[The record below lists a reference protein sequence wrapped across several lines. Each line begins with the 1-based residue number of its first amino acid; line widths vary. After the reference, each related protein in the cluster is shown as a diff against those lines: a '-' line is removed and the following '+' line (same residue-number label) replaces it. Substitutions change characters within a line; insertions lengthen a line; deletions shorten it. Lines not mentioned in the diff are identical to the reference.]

1 MALIDW
7 VAWMNLTNREA
18 DIIFAIMRELSG
30 EFSHDEVRTRVGK
43 QLLDLLDA
51 DYFASYVWND
61 AQGKFVSGV
70 QLNMSDSNL
79 AQYDEYYQFHDP
91 ITHKLQRRHKATPVS
106 EIMAHEKLKDT
117 DSPYALITIEI
128 QDNRK
133 DFFIFLSDY
142 SYTSILQNETAED
155 SSPQIA
161 EAEETYSELVILADE
176 ITTVWSMAKSLNYD
190 DLSIYQ
196 VMWSIFENNRDA
208 FIDDNINLIRN
219 DMDILVPELQSIREI
234 DKSYAKFSIR
244 EMIDTNTFET
254 QQMLTLVAP
263 EPEAIIQEEIEVI
276 QEEKIGNFDIQN
288 QERTTLDPQAI
299 IESQTRIIEIER
311 NEETEILNEEINS
324 GVNILQLLIVS
335 LVSLA
340 VGFLIAIFLI
350 RRNLVNAKSESK
362 TDDALSS
369 MPKGLS
375 IKNDPFIQQF
385 DLAITLYEMKDYEK
399 AKTLLDEIIDKA
411 KNQKLIQQAVDL
423 RSKI

>member
-1 MALIDW
+1 MKIKKISFFLFF
-7 VAWMNLTNREA
+7 
-18 DIIFAIMRELSG
+18 IIFSSLLS
-30 EFSHDEVRTRVGK
+30 
-43 QLLDLLDA
+43 
-51 DYFASYVWND
+51 
-61 AQGKFVSGV
+61 
-70 QLNMSDSNL
+70 
-79 AQYDEYYQFHDP
+79 
-91 ITHKLQRRHKATPVS
+91 S
-106 EIMAHEKLKDT
+106 EITYLSSKTFQDENAIQIVISINSTEEIDKSDISIFEYQTSSSIKDSLFNLSLSRENINEYNLSFEKLKDT
-117 DSPYALITIEI
+117 DSPYALFTIEI
-128 QDNRK
+128 KDNRK
-133 DFFIFLSDY
+133 DFFIFLSDD
-142 SYTSILQNETAED
+142 SYTSILQNETAEVL
-155 SSPQIA
+155 SPQII
-161 EAEETYSELVILADE
+161 EEEETYSELVILADE
-176 ITTVWSMAKSLNYD
+176 ITTVWSMAESLNYN

-219 DMDILVPELQSIREI
+219 DIDILVPEFQSIREI

-263 EPEAIIQEEIEVI
+263 EPEAIIEQEIEAI
-276 QEEKIGNFDIQN
+276 QEETIQNFDIQN
-288 QERTTLDPQAI
+288 QEQTTSDPKAI

-311 NEETEILNEEINS
+311 NDEIEISNEEINS
-324 GVNILQLLIVS
+324 GENILQLLIVS
-335 LVSLA
+335 LVSLV

-350 RRNLVNAKSESK
+350 KRNSITAKNESK
-362 TDDALSS
+362 SDDALSS

-399 AKTLLDEIIDKA
+399 AKMLLDEIIDKA

>member
-1 MALIDW
+1 MKIKKISFFLFF
-7 VAWMNLTNREA
+7 
-18 DIIFAIMRELSG
+18 IIFSSLLS
-30 EFSHDEVRTRVGK
+30 
-43 QLLDLLDA
+43 
-51 DYFASYVWND
+51 
-61 AQGKFVSGV
+61 
-70 QLNMSDSNL
+70 
-79 AQYDEYYQFHDP
+79 
-91 ITHKLQRRHKATPVS
+91 S
-106 EIMAHEKLKDT
+106 EITYLSSKTFQDENAIQIVISINSTEEIDKSDISIFEYQTSSSIKDSLFNLNLRRVNISEYNLSFEKLKDT
-117 DSPYALITIEI
+117 DTPYALFTIEI
-128 QDNRK
+128 KDNRK
-133 DFFIFLSDY
+133 DFFIFLSDD
-142 SYTSILQNETAED
+142 SYTSILQNETVEV
-155 SSPQIA
+155 SSPQII
-161 EAEETYSELVILADE
+161 EEEKPSNEIVILADE
-176 ITTVWSMAKSLNYD
+176 ITTVWSMAESLNYD

-196 VMWSIFENNRDA
+196 VMWSIFENNRGA

-219 DMDILVPELQSIREI
+219 DMDILIPELQSIREI

-263 EPEAIIQEEIEVI
+263 EPEAIIEQEIEVT
-276 QEEKIGNFDIQN
+276 QEEKTQNFDIQN
-288 QERTTLDPQAI
+288 QEQTALDPQAI

-311 NEETEILNEEINS
+311 NEEIEISNGEINS

-350 RRNLVNAKSESK
+350 KRNLVTAKNESK
-362 TDDALSS
+362 PDDALSS

-399 AKTLLDEIIDKA
+399 AKILLDEIIDKA

>member
-1 MALIDW
+1 MKIKKISFFLFF
-7 VAWMNLTNREA
+7 
-18 DIIFAIMRELSG
+18 IIFSSLLS
-30 EFSHDEVRTRVGK
+30 
-43 QLLDLLDA
+43 
-51 DYFASYVWND
+51 
-61 AQGKFVSGV
+61 
-70 QLNMSDSNL
+70 
-79 AQYDEYYQFHDP
+79 
-91 ITHKLQRRHKATPVS
+91 S
-106 EIMAHEKLKDT
+106 EITYLSSKTFQDENAIQIIISINSTEEIDKSDISIFEYQTSSSIKDSLFNLNLSRVNISEYNLSFEKLKDSDT
-117 DSPYALITIEI
+117 PYALFTIEI
-128 QDNRK
+128 KDNRK
-133 DFFIFLSDY
+133 DFFIFLSDD
-142 SYTSILQNETAED
+142 SYTSILQNETVEV
-155 SSPQIA
+155 SSPQII
-161 EAEETYSELVILADE
+161 EEEKPSNEIVILADE
-176 ITTVWSMAKSLNYD
+176 ITTVWSMAESLNYD

-196 VMWSIFENNRDA
+196 VMWSIFENNRGA

-219 DMDILVPELQSIREI
+219 DMDILIPELQSIREI

-263 EPEAIIQEEIEVI
+263 EPEAIIEQEIEVT
-276 QEEKIGNFDIQN
+276 QEEKTQNFDIQN
-288 QERTTLDPQAI
+288 QEQTTLDPQAI

-311 NEETEILNEEINS
+311 NEEIEISNGEINS

-350 RRNLVNAKSESK
+350 KRNLVTAKNESK
-362 TDDALSS
+362 PDDALSS

-399 AKTLLDEIIDKA
+399 AKILLDEIIDKA

>member
-1 MALIDW
+1 MKIKKISFFLFF
-7 VAWMNLTNREA
+7 
-18 DIIFAIMRELSG
+18 IIFSSLLS
-30 EFSHDEVRTRVGK
+30 
-43 QLLDLLDA
+43 
-51 DYFASYVWND
+51 
-61 AQGKFVSGV
+61 
-70 QLNMSDSNL
+70 
-79 AQYDEYYQFHDP
+79 
-91 ITHKLQRRHKATPVS
+91 S
-106 EIMAHEKLKDT
+106 EITYLSSKTFQDENAIQIIISINSTEEIDKSDISIFEYQTSSSIKDSLFNLSLSRVNISEYNLSFEKLKDT
-117 DSPYALITIEI
+117 DTPYALFTIEI
-128 QDNRK
+128 KDNRK
-133 DFFIFLSDY
+133 DFFIFLSDD
-142 SYTSILQNETAED
+142 SYTSILQNETVEV
-155 SSPQIA
+155 SSPQII
-161 EAEETYSELVILADE
+161 EEEKPSNEIVILADE
-176 ITTVWSMAKSLNYD
+176 ISTVWSMAESLNYD

-196 VMWSIFENNRDA
+196 VMWSIFENNRGA

-219 DMDILVPELQSIREI
+219 DMDILIPELQSIREI

-263 EPEAIIQEEIEVI
+263 EPEAIIEQEIEVT
-276 QEEKIGNFDIQN
+276 QEEKTQNFDIQN
-288 QERTTLDPQAI
+288 QEQTTLDPQAI

-311 NEETEILNEEINS
+311 NEEIEISNGEINS

-350 RRNLVNAKSESK
+350 KRNLVTAKNESK
-362 TDDALSS
+362 PDDALSS

-399 AKTLLDEIIDKA
+399 AKILLDEIIDKA
-411 KNQKLIQQAVDL
+411 KNQKLIQQAVNL

>member
-1 MALIDW
+1 MKIKKISFFLFF
-7 VAWMNLTNREA
+7 
-18 DIIFAIMRELSG
+18 IIFSSLLS
-30 EFSHDEVRTRVGK
+30 
-43 QLLDLLDA
+43 
-51 DYFASYVWND
+51 
-61 AQGKFVSGV
+61 
-70 QLNMSDSNL
+70 
-79 AQYDEYYQFHDP
+79 
-91 ITHKLQRRHKATPVS
+91 S
-106 EIMAHEKLKDT
+106 EITYLSSKTFQDENAIQIIISINSTEEIDKSDISIFEYQTSSSIKGSLFNLSLSRVNISEYNLSFEKLKDT
-117 DSPYALITIEI
+117 DSPYALFTIEI
-128 QDNRK
+128 KDDRK
-133 DFFIFLSDY
+133 DFFIFLSDD
-142 SYTSILQNETAED
+142 SYTSILQNETVEV
-155 SSPQIA
+155 SSPQII
-161 EAEETYSELVILADE
+161 EEEKPSNEIVILADE
-176 ITTVWSMAKSLNYD
+176 ITTVWSMAESLNYD

-196 VMWSIFENNRDA
+196 VMWSIFENNRGA

-219 DMDILVPELQSIREI
+219 DMDILIPELQSIREI

-263 EPEAIIQEEIEVI
+263 EPEAIIEQEIEVT
-276 QEEKIGNFDIQN
+276 QEEKTQNFDIQN
-288 QERTTLDPQAI
+288 QEQTTLDPQAI

-311 NEETEILNEEINS
+311 NEEIEISNGEINS
-324 GVNILQLLIVS
+324 GVNILQLFIVS

-350 RRNLVNAKSESK
+350 KRNLVTAKNESK
-362 TDDALSS
+362 PDDALSS

-399 AKTLLDEIIDKA
+399 AKILLDEIIDKA

>member
-1 MALIDW
+1 MKIKKISFFLFF
-7 VAWMNLTNREA
+7 
-18 DIIFAIMRELSG
+18 IIFSSLLS
-30 EFSHDEVRTRVGK
+30 
-43 QLLDLLDA
+43 
-51 DYFASYVWND
+51 
-61 AQGKFVSGV
+61 
-70 QLNMSDSNL
+70 
-79 AQYDEYYQFHDP
+79 
-91 ITHKLQRRHKATPVS
+91 S
-106 EIMAHEKLKDT
+106 EITYLSSKTFQDENAIQIIISINSTEEIDKSDISIFEYQTSSSIKDSLFNLSLSRVNISEYNLSFEKLKDT
-117 DSPYALITIEI
+117 DSPYALFTIEI
-128 QDNRK
+128 KDNRK
-133 DFFIFLSDY
+133 DFFIFLSDD
-142 SYTSILQNETAED
+142 SYTSILQNEIVEV
-155 SSPQIA
+155 SSPQII
-161 EAEETYSELVILADE
+161 EEEKPSNELVILADE
-176 ITTVWSMAKSLNYD
+176 ITTVWSMAESLNYD

-196 VMWSIFENNRDA
+196 VMWSIFENNRNA
-208 FIDDNINLIRN
+208 FIDDDINLIRN

-234 DKSYAKFSIR
+234 DKSFAKFSIR

-263 EPEAIIQEEIEVI
+263 ESEAIVEEEIEVI
-276 QEEKIGNFDIQN
+276 EEEKIQNFDIQN
-288 QERTTLDPQAI
+288 QEQTTSDPQAI

-324 GVNILQLLIVS
+324 GENILQLLIVS

-340 VGFLIAIFLI
+340 IGFLIAFFLI
-350 RRNLVNAKSESK
+350 RKNSVIAKSEFQ
-362 TDDALSS
+362 TEDALLS

>member
-1 MALIDW
+1 MKIKKISFFLFF
-7 VAWMNLTNREA
+7 
-18 DIIFAIMRELSG
+18 IIFSSLLS
-30 EFSHDEVRTRVGK
+30 
-43 QLLDLLDA
+43 
-51 DYFASYVWND
+51 
-61 AQGKFVSGV
+61 
-70 QLNMSDSNL
+70 
-79 AQYDEYYQFHDP
+79 
-91 ITHKLQRRHKATPVS
+91 S
-106 EIMAHEKLKDT
+106 EITYLSSKTFQDENAIQIIISINSTEEIDKSDISIFEYQTSSSIKDSLFNLSLSRENINEYNLSFEKLKDT
-117 DSPYALITIEI
+117 DSPYALFTIEI
-128 QDNRK
+128 KDNRK
-133 DFFIFLSDY
+133 DFFIFLSDD
-142 SYTSILQNETAED
+142 SYTSILQNETAEVL
-155 SSPQIA
+155 SPQII
-161 EAEETYSELVILADE
+161 EEEETYSELVILADE
-176 ITTVWSMAKSLNYD
+176 ITTVWSMAESLNYN

-219 DMDILVPELQSIREI
+219 DIDILVPEFQSIREI

-263 EPEAIIQEEIEVI
+263 EPEAIIEQEIEAI
-276 QEEKIGNFDIQN
+276 QEETIQNFDIQN
-288 QERTTLDPQAI
+288 QEQTTSDPKAI

-311 NEETEILNEEINS
+311 NDEIEISNEEINS
-324 GVNILQLLIVS
+324 GENILQLLIVS
-335 LVSLA
+335 LVSLV

-350 RRNLVNAKSESK
+350 KRNSITAKNESK
-362 TDDALSS
+362 SDDALSS

-399 AKTLLDEIIDKA
+399 AKILLDEIIDKA

>member
-1 MALIDW
+1 MKIKKISFFLFF
-7 VAWMNLTNREA
+7 
-18 DIIFAIMRELSG
+18 IIFSSLLS
-30 EFSHDEVRTRVGK
+30 
-43 QLLDLLDA
+43 
-51 DYFASYVWND
+51 
-61 AQGKFVSGV
+61 
-70 QLNMSDSNL
+70 
-79 AQYDEYYQFHDP
+79 
-91 ITHKLQRRHKATPVS
+91 S
-106 EIMAHEKLKDT
+106 EITYLSSKTFQDENAIQIIISINSTEEIDKSDISIFEYQTSSSIKDSLFNLSLSRVNISEYNLSFEKLKDT
-117 DSPYALITIEI
+117 DTPYALFTIEI
-128 QDNRK
+128 KDNRK
-133 DFFIFLSDY
+133 DFFIFLSDD
-142 SYTSILQNETAED
+142 SYTSILQNETVEV
-155 SSPQIA
+155 SSPQII
-161 EAEETYSELVILADE
+161 EEEKPSNEIVILADE
-176 ITTVWSMAKSLNYD
+176 ITTVWSMAESLNYD

-196 VMWSIFENNRDA
+196 VMWSIFENNRGA

-219 DMDILVPELQSIREI
+219 DMDILIPELQSIREI

-263 EPEAIIQEEIEVI
+263 EPETIFEQEIEVI
-276 QEEKIGNFDIQN
+276 QEEKIQNFDIQN
-288 QERTTLDPQAI
+288 QEQTALDPQAI

-311 NEETEILNEEINS
+311 NEEIEISNGEINS

-350 RRNLVNAKSESK
+350 KRNLVTAKNESK
-362 TDDALSS
+362 PDDALSS

-399 AKTLLDEIIDKA
+399 AKILLDEIIDKA

>member
-1 MALIDW
+1 MKVKKISFFLFF
-7 VAWMNLTNREA
+7 
-18 DIIFAIMRELSG
+18 IIFSSLLS
-30 EFSHDEVRTRVGK
+30 
-43 QLLDLLDA
+43 
-51 DYFASYVWND
+51 
-61 AQGKFVSGV
+61 
-70 QLNMSDSNL
+70 
-79 AQYDEYYQFHDP
+79 
-91 ITHKLQRRHKATPVS
+91 S
-106 EIMAHEKLKDT
+106 EITYLSSKTFQDENAIQIVISINSTEEIDKSYINIFEYQTSFSIKDSLFNLSLSRENISEYNLSFEKLKDT
-117 DSPYALITIEI
+117 DSPYALFTIDI
-128 QDNRK
+128 KDNRK
-133 DFFIFLSDY
+133 DFFIFLSDD
-142 SYTSILQNETAED
+142 SYTSILQNDTEED
-155 SSPQIA
+155 SSPQII
-161 EAEETYSELVILADE
+161 EEEEPSSELVILANE
-176 ITTVWSMAKSLNYD
+176 ITTVWSMAKSLNYE

-263 EPEAIIQEEIEVI
+263 EPEVIIEDEIELI
-276 QEEKIGNFDIQN
+276 QEEKVQNFDIQN
-288 QERTTLDPQAI
+288 QEQTTSDPQAI

-311 NEETEILNEEINS
+311 NEEIEVSNEEINS
-324 GVNILQLLIVS
+324 RVNILQLLLVS

-350 RRNLVNAKSESK
+350 RRNSVTAKNKSK

-369 MPKGLS
+369 IPKGLS

>member
-1 MALIDW
+1 MKIKKISFFLFF
-7 VAWMNLTNREA
+7 
-18 DIIFAIMRELSG
+18 IIFSSLLS
-30 EFSHDEVRTRVGK
+30 
-43 QLLDLLDA
+43 
-51 DYFASYVWND
+51 
-61 AQGKFVSGV
+61 
-70 QLNMSDSNL
+70 
-79 AQYDEYYQFHDP
+79 
-91 ITHKLQRRHKATPVS
+91 S
-106 EIMAHEKLKDT
+106 EITYLSSKTFQDENAIQIIISINSTEEIDKSDISIFEYQTSSSIKDSLFNLSLSRVNISEYNLSFEKLKDT
-117 DSPYALITIEI
+117 DTPYALFTIEI
-128 QDNRK
+128 KDNRK
-133 DFFIFLSDY
+133 DFFIFLSDD
-142 SYTSILQNETAED
+142 SYTSILQNETVEV
-155 SSPQIA
+155 SSPQII
-161 EAEETYSELVILADE
+161 EEEKPSNEIVILADE
-176 ITTVWSMAKSLNYD
+176 ITTVWSMAESLNYD

-196 VMWSIFENNRDA
+196 VMWSIFENNRGA

-219 DMDILVPELQSIREI
+219 DMDILIPELQSIREI

-263 EPEAIIQEEIEVI
+263 EPEAIIEQEIEVT
-276 QEEKIGNFDIQN
+276 QEEKTQNFDIQN
-288 QERTTLDPQAI
+288 QEQTTLDPQAI

-311 NEETEILNEEINS
+311 NEEIEISNGEINS
-324 GVNILQLLIVS
+324 GVNVLQLLIVS

-350 RRNLVNAKSESK
+350 KRNLVSAKNESK
-362 TDDALSS
+362 PDDALSS

-399 AKTLLDEIIDKA
+399 AKILLDEIIDKA

>member
-1 MALIDW
+1 MKIKKISFFLSF
-7 VAWMNLTNREA
+7 
-18 DIIFAIMRELSG
+18 IIFSSLLS
-30 EFSHDEVRTRVGK
+30 
-43 QLLDLLDA
+43 
-51 DYFASYVWND
+51 
-61 AQGKFVSGV
+61 
-70 QLNMSDSNL
+70 
-79 AQYDEYYQFHDP
+79 
-91 ITHKLQRRHKATPVS
+91 S
-106 EIMAHEKLKDT
+106 EITYLSSKTFQDENAIQVIISINSPEEIDKTDISIFDYQTSSSIKDSLFNLSLSRENISEYNLSFEKIKDT
-117 DSPYALITIEI
+117 DSPYALFTIEI
-128 QDNRK
+128 KDNRK
-133 DFFIFLSDY
+133 DFFIFLSDD
-142 SYTSILQNETAED
+142 SYTSILQNETTEIL
-155 SSPQIA
+155 SPQII
-161 EAEETYSELVILADE
+161 EEEETYSELVILADE
-176 ITTVWSMAKSLNYD
+176 ITTVWSMAESLNYD

-196 VMWSIFENNRDA
+196 VMWSIFENNRNA

-234 DKSYAKFSIR
+234 DKSFAKFSIR

-263 EPEAIIQEEIEVI
+263 EPEIIIEEEVEAV
-276 QEEKIGNFDIQN
+276 QEEKIQNFDIQN
-288 QERTTLDPQAI
+288 QEQTTIDPQAI

-385 DLAITLYEMKDYEK
+385 DLAITLYEMKDYER

-411 KNQKLIQQAVDL
+411 KNQKLIQQAIDL

>member
-1 MALIDW
+1 MKIKKISTFLFF
-7 VAWMNLTNREA
+7 
-18 DIIFAIMRELSG
+18 IIFSSLLS
-30 EFSHDEVRTRVGK
+30 
-43 QLLDLLDA
+43 
-51 DYFASYVWND
+51 
-61 AQGKFVSGV
+61 
-70 QLNMSDSNL
+70 
-79 AQYDEYYQFHDP
+79 
-91 ITHKLQRRHKATPVS
+91 S
-106 EIMAHEKLKDT
+106 EITYLSSKTFQDENEIQIVISINSTEELDKSDISIFEYQTSSSIKDSLFNLSLSRENISEYNLSFEKIKDT
-117 DSPYALITIEI
+117 DSPYALFTIEI
-128 QDNRK
+128 KDNRK
-133 DFFIFLSDY
+133 DFFIFLSDD
-142 SYTSILQNETAED
+142 SYTSILQNETTEVL
-155 SSPQIA
+155 SPKII
-161 EAEETYSELVILADE
+161 EEEETYSELVILADE
-176 ITTVWSMAKSLNYD
+176 ITTVWSMAESLNYD

-276 QEEKIGNFDIQN
+276 QEEKIQNFDIQN
-288 QERTTLDPQAI
+288 QEQTTLDPQAI

-411 KNQKLIQQAVDL
+411 KNQKLIQQAIDL

>member
-1 MALIDW
+1 MKIKKISFFLFF
-7 VAWMNLTNREA
+7 
-18 DIIFAIMRELSG
+18 IIFSSLLS
-30 EFSHDEVRTRVGK
+30 
-43 QLLDLLDA
+43 
-51 DYFASYVWND
+51 
-61 AQGKFVSGV
+61 
-70 QLNMSDSNL
+70 
-79 AQYDEYYQFHDP
+79 
-91 ITHKLQRRHKATPVS
+91 S
-106 EIMAHEKLKDT
+106 EISFLSSKTFQDENAIQIIISINSTEEIDKSDISIFEYQTSSSIKDSLFNLSLSRVNISEYNLSFEKLKDT
-117 DSPYALITIEI
+117 DTPYALFTIEI
-128 QDNRK
+128 KDNRK
-133 DFFIFLSDY
+133 DFFIFLSDD
-142 SYTSILQNETAED
+142 SYTSILQNETVEV
-155 SSPQIA
+155 SSPQII
-161 EAEETYSELVILADE
+161 EEEKPSNEIVILADE
-176 ITTVWSMAKSLNYD
+176 ISTVWSMAESLNYD

-196 VMWSIFENNRDA
+196 VMWSIFENNRGA

-219 DMDILVPELQSIREI
+219 DMDILIPELQSIREI

-263 EPEAIIQEEIEVI
+263 EPEAIIEQEIEVT
-276 QEEKIGNFDIQN
+276 QEEKTQNFDTQN
-288 QERTTLDPQAI
+288 QEQTTLDPQAI

-311 NEETEILNEEINS
+311 NEEIEISNGEINS

-350 RRNLVNAKSESK
+350 KRNLVTAKNESK
-362 TDDALSS
+362 PDDALSS

-399 AKTLLDEIIDKA
+399 AKILLDEIINKA

>member
-1 MALIDW
+1 MKIKKISFFLFF
-7 VAWMNLTNREA
+7 
-18 DIIFAIMRELSG
+18 IIFSSLLS
-30 EFSHDEVRTRVGK
+30 
-43 QLLDLLDA
+43 
-51 DYFASYVWND
+51 
-61 AQGKFVSGV
+61 
-70 QLNMSDSNL
+70 
-79 AQYDEYYQFHDP
+79 
-91 ITHKLQRRHKATPVS
+91 S
-106 EIMAHEKLKDT
+106 EITYLSSKTFQDENAVQIVISINSSEEIDKSDISIFEYQTSSSIKDSLFNLSLSRVNISEYNLSFEKLKDT
-117 DSPYALITIEI
+117 DTPYALFTIEI
-128 QDNRK
+128 KDNRK
-133 DFFIFLSDY
+133 DFFIFLSDD
-142 SYTSILQNETAED
+142 SYTSILQNETVEV
-155 SSPQIA
+155 SSPQII
-161 EAEETYSELVILADE
+161 EEEKPSNEIVILADE
-176 ITTVWSMAKSLNYD
+176 ITTVWSMAESLNYD

-196 VMWSIFENNRDA
+196 VMWSIFENNRGA

-219 DMDILVPELQSIREI
+219 DMDILIPELQSIREI

-263 EPEAIIQEEIEVI
+263 EPEAIIEQEIEVT
-276 QEEKIGNFDIQN
+276 QEEKTQNFDIQN
-288 QERTTLDPQAI
+288 QEQTTLDPQAI

-311 NEETEILNEEINS
+311 NEEIEISNGEINS

-350 RRNLVNAKSESK
+350 KRNLVTAKNESK
-362 TDDALSS
+362 PDDALSS

-399 AKTLLDEIIDKA
+399 AKILLDEIIDKA

>member
-1 MALIDW
+1 MKIKKISFYIFF
-7 VAWMNLTNREA
+7 
-18 DIIFAIMRELSG
+18 IIFSSLLSSEISYLSSKTFQDESAIQIVISINSSEEIDKSDISIF
-30 EFSHDEVRTRVGK
+30 EYQTSSSIK
-43 QLLDLLDA
+43 DLL
-51 DYFASYVWND
+51 F
-61 AQGKFVSGV
+61 
-70 QLNMSDSNL
+70 NL
-79 AQYDEYYQFHDP
+79 SLSRENISEYNLSF
-91 ITHKLQRRHKATPVS
+91 
-106 EIMAHEKLKDT
+106 EKLKDT
-117 DSPYALITIEI
+117 NSPYALFTIEI
-128 QDNRK
+128 KDNRK
-133 DFFIFLSDY
+133 DFFIFLSDD
-142 SYTSILQNETAED
+142 SYTSIVQNETLEAP
-155 SSPQIA
+155 SPQII
-161 EAEETYSELVILADE
+161 EEEEPSSDLVIFADE
-176 ITTVWSMAKSLNYD
+176 ITTVWSMAESLNYD

-263 EPEAIIQEEIEVI
+263 EPEAIIEQEIEVI
-276 QEEKIGNFDIQN
+276 QEEKIQNFDIQN
-288 QERTTLDPQAI
+288 QEQTTLDPQAI

-311 NEETEILNEEINS
+311 NEEIEISNGEINS

-350 RRNLVNAKSESK
+350 KRNSVTAKNESK
-362 TDDALSS
+362 PDDALSS

-399 AKTLLDEIIDKA
+399 AKILLDEIIDKA

>member
-1 MALIDW
+1 MKIKKISFFLFFI
-7 VAWMNLTNREA
+7 TFSS
-18 DIIFAIMRELSG
+18 ILS
-30 EFSHDEVRTRVGK
+30 
-43 QLLDLLDA
+43 
-51 DYFASYVWND
+51 
-61 AQGKFVSGV
+61 
-70 QLNMSDSNL
+70 
-79 AQYDEYYQFHDP
+79 
-91 ITHKLQRRHKATPVS
+91 S
-106 EIMAHEKLKDT
+106 EITYISSKTFQDENAVQIVISINSSEEIDKSDISIFEYQTSSSIKDSLFNLSLSKENISEYNLSFEKLKDT
-117 DSPYALITIEI
+117 DSPYALFTIEI

-133 DFFIFLSDY
+133 DFFIFLSDD

-155 SSPQIA
+155 SSPQIT
-161 EAEETYSELVILADE
+161 EAEETYSEQVILADE

-276 QEEKIGNFDIQN
+276 QEEKIENFDIQN
-288 QERTTLDPQAI
+288 QERTTPDPQAI

-411 KNQKLIQQAVDL
+411 KNQKLIQQAIDL

>member
-1 MALIDW
+1 MKIKKISFFLFF
-7 VAWMNLTNREA
+7 
-18 DIIFAIMRELSG
+18 IIFSSLLS
-30 EFSHDEVRTRVGK
+30 
-43 QLLDLLDA
+43 
-51 DYFASYVWND
+51 
-61 AQGKFVSGV
+61 
-70 QLNMSDSNL
+70 
-79 AQYDEYYQFHDP
+79 
-91 ITHKLQRRHKATPVS
+91 S
-106 EIMAHEKLKDT
+106 EITYLSSKTFQDENAIQIIISINSTEEIDKSDISIFEYQTSSSIKDSLFNLSLSRVNISEYNLSFEKLKDT
-117 DSPYALITIEI
+117 DTPYALFTIEI
-128 QDNRK
+128 KDNRK
-133 DFFIFLSDY
+133 DFFIFLSDD
-142 SYTSILQNETAED
+142 SYTSILQNETVEV
-155 SSPQIA
+155 SSPQII
-161 EAEETYSELVILADE
+161 EEEKPSKEIVILADE
-176 ITTVWSMAKSLNYD
+176 ITTVWSMAESLNYN

-196 VMWSIFENNRDA
+196 VMWSIFENNRGA

-219 DMDILVPELQSIREI
+219 DMDILIPELQSIREI

-263 EPEAIIQEEIEVI
+263 EPEAIIEQEIEVT
-276 QEEKIGNFDIQN
+276 QEEKTQNFDIQN
-288 QERTTLDPQAI
+288 QEQTTLDPQAI

-311 NEETEILNEEINS
+311 NEEIEISNGEINS

-350 RRNLVNAKSESK
+350 KRNLVTAKNESK
-362 TDDALSS
+362 PDDALSS

-399 AKTLLDEIIDKA
+399 AKILLDEIIDKA

>member
-1 MALIDW
+1 MKIKKISFFLFFI
-7 VAWMNLTNREA
+7 TFSS
-18 DIIFAIMRELSG
+18 ILS
-30 EFSHDEVRTRVGK
+30 
-43 QLLDLLDA
+43 
-51 DYFASYVWND
+51 
-61 AQGKFVSGV
+61 
-70 QLNMSDSNL
+70 
-79 AQYDEYYQFHDP
+79 
-91 ITHKLQRRHKATPVS
+91 S
-106 EIMAHEKLKDT
+106 EITYISSKTFQDENAVQIVISINSSEEIDKSDISIFEYQTSSSIKDSLFNLSLSKENISEYNLSFEKLKDT
-117 DSPYALITIEI
+117 DTPYALFTIEI
-128 QDNRK
+128 KDNRK
-133 DFFIFLSDY
+133 DFFIFLSDE
-142 SYTSILQNETAED
+142 SYTSILQNETVEV
-155 SSPQIA
+155 SSPQII
-161 EAEETYSELVILADE
+161 EEEKPSNEIVILADE
-176 ITTVWSMAKSLNYD
+176 ITTVWSMAESLNYD

-196 VMWSIFENNRDA
+196 VMWSIFENNRGA

-219 DMDILVPELQSIREI
+219 DMDILIPELQSIREI

-263 EPEAIIQEEIEVI
+263 EPEAIFEQEIEVI
-276 QEEKIGNFDIQN
+276 QEEKIQNFDIQN
-288 QERTTLDPQAI
+288 QEQTALDPQAI

-311 NEETEILNEEINS
+311 NEEIEISNGEINS

-350 RRNLVNAKSESK
+350 KRNSITAKNESK
-362 TDDALSS
+362 SNDALLS

>member
-1 MALIDW
+1 MKIKKISFFLFF
-7 VAWMNLTNREA
+7 
-18 DIIFAIMRELSG
+18 IIFSSLLS
-30 EFSHDEVRTRVGK
+30 
-43 QLLDLLDA
+43 
-51 DYFASYVWND
+51 
-61 AQGKFVSGV
+61 
-70 QLNMSDSNL
+70 
-79 AQYDEYYQFHDP
+79 
-91 ITHKLQRRHKATPVS
+91 S
-106 EIMAHEKLKDT
+106 EITYLSSKTFQDENAIQIIISINSTEEIDKSDISIFEYQTSSSIKASLFNLSLSRENISEYNLSFEKLKDT
-117 DSPYALITIEI
+117 DTPYALFTIEI
-128 QDNRK
+128 KDNRK
-133 DFFIFLSDY
+133 DFFIFLSDD
-142 SYTSILQNETAED
+142 SYTSILQNETVEV
-155 SSPQIA
+155 SGPQII
-161 EAEETYSELVILADE
+161 EEEKPSNEIVILADE
-176 ITTVWSMAKSLNYD
+176 ITTVWSMAESLNYD

-196 VMWSIFENNRDA
+196 VMWSIFENNRGA

-219 DMDILVPELQSIREI
+219 DMDILIPELQSIREI

-263 EPEAIIQEEIEVI
+263 EPEAIIEQEIEVT
-276 QEEKIGNFDIQN
+276 QEEKTQNFDIQN
-288 QERTTLDPQAI
+288 QEQTTLDPQAI

-311 NEETEILNEEINS
+311 NEEIEISNGEINS

-350 RRNLVNAKSESK
+350 KRNLVTAKNESK
-362 TDDALSS
+362 PDDALSS

-385 DLAITLYEMKDYEK
+385 DLAITLYEMKDHEK
-399 AKTLLDEIIDKA
+399 AKILLDEIIDKA

>member
-1 MALIDW
+1 MKIKKISFFLFF
-7 VAWMNLTNREA
+7 
-18 DIIFAIMRELSG
+18 IIFSSLLS
-30 EFSHDEVRTRVGK
+30 
-43 QLLDLLDA
+43 
-51 DYFASYVWND
+51 
-61 AQGKFVSGV
+61 
-70 QLNMSDSNL
+70 
-79 AQYDEYYQFHDP
+79 
-91 ITHKLQRRHKATPVS
+91 S
-106 EIMAHEKLKDT
+106 EITYLSSKTFQDENAIQIVISINSIEEIDKSDISIFEYQTSSSIKDSLFNLSLSRVNISEYNLSFEKLKDT
-117 DSPYALITIEI
+117 DSPYALFTIEI
-128 QDNRK
+128 KDNRK
-133 DFFIFLSDY
+133 DFFIFLSDD
-142 SYTSILQNETAED
+142 SYTSILQNETVEV
-155 SSPQIA
+155 SSPQII
-161 EAEETYSELVILADE
+161 EEEKPSNEIVILADE
-176 ITTVWSMAKSLNYD
+176 ITTVWSMAESLNYD

-196 VMWSIFENNRDA
+196 VMWSIFENNRGA

-219 DMDILVPELQSIREI
+219 DMDILIPELQSIREI

-263 EPEAIIQEEIEVI
+263 EPEAIIEQEIEVT
-276 QEEKIGNFDIQN
+276 QEEKTQNFDIQN
-288 QERTTLDPQAI
+288 QEQTTLDPQAI

-311 NEETEILNEEINS
+311 NEEIEISNGEINS
-324 GVNILQLLIVS
+324 GVNILQLFIVS

-350 RRNLVNAKSESK
+350 KRNLVTAKNKSK
-362 TDDALSS
+362 PDDALSS

-399 AKTLLDEIIDKA
+399 AKILLDEIIDKA

>member
-1 MALIDW
+1 MKIKKISFFLFF
-7 VAWMNLTNREA
+7 
-18 DIIFAIMRELSG
+18 IIFSSLLS
-30 EFSHDEVRTRVGK
+30 
-43 QLLDLLDA
+43 
-51 DYFASYVWND
+51 
-61 AQGKFVSGV
+61 
-70 QLNMSDSNL
+70 
-79 AQYDEYYQFHDP
+79 
-91 ITHKLQRRHKATPVS
+91 S
-106 EIMAHEKLKDT
+106 EITYLSSKTFQDENAIQIIISINSTEEIDKSDISIFEYQTSSSIKDSLFNLSLSRVNISEYNLSFEKLKDT
-117 DSPYALITIEI
+117 DTPYALFTIEI
-128 QDNRK
+128 KDNRK
-133 DFFIFLSDY
+133 DFFIFLSDD
-142 SYTSILQNETAED
+142 SYTSILQNETVEV
-155 SSPQIA
+155 SSPQIV
-161 EAEETYSELVILADE
+161 EEEKPSNEIVILADE
-176 ITTVWSMAKSLNYD
+176 ITTVWSMAESLNYD

-196 VMWSIFENNRDA
+196 VMWSIFENNRGA

-219 DMDILVPELQSIREI
+219 DMDILIPELQSIREI

-263 EPEAIIQEEIEVI
+263 EPEAIIEQEIEVT
-276 QEEKIGNFDIQN
+276 QEEKTQNFDIQN
-288 QERTTLDPQAI
+288 QEQTTLDPQAI

-311 NEETEILNEEINS
+311 NEEIEISNGEINS

-350 RRNLVNAKSESK
+350 KRNLVTAKNESK
-362 TDDALSS
+362 PDDALSS

-399 AKTLLDEIIDKA
+399 AKILLDEIIDKA

>member
-1 MALIDW
+1 MKVKKISFFLFF
-7 VAWMNLTNREA
+7 
-18 DIIFAIMRELSG
+18 IIFSSLLS
-30 EFSHDEVRTRVGK
+30 
-43 QLLDLLDA
+43 
-51 DYFASYVWND
+51 
-61 AQGKFVSGV
+61 
-70 QLNMSDSNL
+70 
-79 AQYDEYYQFHDP
+79 
-91 ITHKLQRRHKATPVS
+91 S
-106 EIMAHEKLKDT
+106 EITYLSSKTFQDENAIQIIISINSTEEIDKSDISIFEYQTSSSIKDSLFNLNLSRVNISEYNLSFEKLKDT
-117 DSPYALITIEI
+117 DSPYALFTIEI
-128 QDNRK
+128 KDNRK
-133 DFFIFLSDY
+133 DFFIFLSDD
-142 SYTSILQNETAED
+142 SYTSILQNETVEV
-155 SSPQIA
+155 SSPQII
-161 EAEETYSELVILADE
+161 EEEKPSNEIVILADE
-176 ITTVWSMAKSLNYD
+176 ITTVWSMAESLNYD

-196 VMWSIFENNRDA
+196 VMWSIFENNRGA

-219 DMDILVPELQSIREI
+219 DMDILIPELQSIREI

-263 EPEAIIQEEIEVI
+263 EPEAIIEQEIEVT
-276 QEEKIGNFDIQN
+276 QEEKTQNFDIQN
-288 QERTTLDPQAI
+288 QEQTTLDPQAI

-311 NEETEILNEEINS
+311 NEEIEISNGEINS
-324 GVNILQLLIVS
+324 GVNILQLFIVS

-350 RRNLVNAKSESK
+350 KRNLVTAKNESK
-362 TDDALSS
+362 PDDALSS

-399 AKTLLDEIIDKA
+399 AKILLDEIIDKA

>member
-1 MALIDW
+1 MKIKKISFFLFF
-7 VAWMNLTNREA
+7 
-18 DIIFAIMRELSG
+18 IIFSSLLS
-30 EFSHDEVRTRVGK
+30 
-43 QLLDLLDA
+43 
-51 DYFASYVWND
+51 
-61 AQGKFVSGV
+61 
-70 QLNMSDSNL
+70 
-79 AQYDEYYQFHDP
+79 
-91 ITHKLQRRHKATPVS
+91 S
-106 EIMAHEKLKDT
+106 EITYLSSKTFQDENAIQIIISINSTEEIDKSDISIFEYQTSSSIKDSLFNLSLSRVNISEYNLSFEKLKDT
-117 DSPYALITIEI
+117 DTPYALFTIEI
-128 QDNRK
+128 KDNRK
-133 DFFIFLSDY
+133 DFFIFLSDD
-142 SYTSILQNETAED
+142 SYTSILQNETVEV
-155 SSPQIA
+155 SSPQII
-161 EAEETYSELVILADE
+161 EEEKPSNEIVILADE
-176 ITTVWSMAKSLNYD
+176 ITTVWSMAESLNYD

-196 VMWSIFENNRDA
+196 VMWSIFENNRGA

-219 DMDILVPELQSIREI
+219 DMDILIPELQSIREI

-263 EPEAIIQEEIEVI
+263 EPEAIIEQEIEVT
-276 QEEKIGNFDIQN
+276 QEEKTQNFDTQN
-288 QERTTLDPQAI
+288 QEQTTLDPQAI

-311 NEETEILNEEINS
+311 NEEIEISNGEINS

-350 RRNLVNAKSESK
+350 KRNLVSAKNESK
-362 TDDALSS
+362 PDDALSS

-399 AKTLLDEIIDKA
+399 AKILLDEIIDKA

>member
-1 MALIDW
+1 MKIKKISFFLFF
-7 VAWMNLTNREA
+7 
-18 DIIFAIMRELSG
+18 IIFSSLLS
-30 EFSHDEVRTRVGK
+30 
-43 QLLDLLDA
+43 
-51 DYFASYVWND
+51 
-61 AQGKFVSGV
+61 
-70 QLNMSDSNL
+70 
-79 AQYDEYYQFHDP
+79 
-91 ITHKLQRRHKATPVS
+91 S
-106 EIMAHEKLKDT
+106 EITYLSSKTFQDENAIQIVISINSTEEIDKSDISIFEYQTSSSIKDSLFNLSLSRVNISEYNLSFEKLKDT
-117 DSPYALITIEI
+117 DTPYALFTIEI
-128 QDNRK
+128 KDNRK
-133 DFFIFLSDY
+133 DFFIFLSDD
-142 SYTSILQNETAED
+142 SYTSILQNETVEV
-155 SSPQIA
+155 SSPQII
-161 EAEETYSELVILADE
+161 EEEKPSNEIVILADE
-176 ITTVWSMAKSLNYD
+176 ITTVWSMAESLNYD

-196 VMWSIFENNRDA
+196 VMWSIFENNRGA

-219 DMDILVPELQSIREI
+219 DMDILIPELQSIREI

-263 EPEAIIQEEIEVI
+263 EPEAIIEQEIEVT
-276 QEEKIGNFDIQN
+276 QEEKTQNFDIQN
-288 QERTTLDPQAI
+288 QEQTTLDPQAI

-311 NEETEILNEEINS
+311 NEEIEISNGEINS
-324 GVNILQLLIVS
+324 GVNILQLSIVS

-350 RRNLVNAKSESK
+350 KRNLVSAKNESK
-362 TDDALSS
+362 PDDALSS

-399 AKTLLDEIIDKA
+399 AKILLDEIIDKA

>member
-1 MALIDW
+1 MKIKKISFFLFF
-7 VAWMNLTNREA
+7 
-18 DIIFAIMRELSG
+18 IIFSSLLS
-30 EFSHDEVRTRVGK
+30 
-43 QLLDLLDA
+43 
-51 DYFASYVWND
+51 
-61 AQGKFVSGV
+61 
-70 QLNMSDSNL
+70 
-79 AQYDEYYQFHDP
+79 
-91 ITHKLQRRHKATPVS
+91 S
-106 EIMAHEKLKDT
+106 EITYLSSKTFQDENAIQIIISINSTEEIDKSDISIFEYQTSSSIKDSLFNLSLSRVNISEYNLSFEKLKDT
-117 DSPYALITIEI
+117 DTPYALFTIEI
-128 QDNRK
+128 KDNRK
-133 DFFIFLSDY
+133 DFFIFLSDD
-142 SYTSILQNETAED
+142 SYTSILQNETVEV
-155 SSPQIA
+155 SSPQII
-161 EAEETYSELVILADE
+161 EEEKPSNEIVILADE
-176 ITTVWSMAKSLNYD
+176 ITTAWSMAESLNYD

-196 VMWSIFENNRDA
+196 VMWSIFENNRGA

-219 DMDILVPELQSIREI
+219 DMDILIPELQSIKEI

-263 EPEAIIQEEIEVI
+263 EPEAIIEQEIEVT
-276 QEEKIGNFDIQN
+276 QEEKTQNFDIQN
-288 QERTTLDPQAI
+288 QEQTTLDPQAI

-311 NEETEILNEEINS
+311 NEEKEISNGEINS

-350 RRNLVNAKSESK
+350 KRNLVTAKNESK
-362 TDDALSS
+362 PDDALSS

-399 AKTLLDEIIDKA
+399 AKILLDEIIDKA
-411 KNQKLIQQAVDL
+411 KNQKLIQQAIDL

>member
-1 MALIDW
+1 MKIKKISFFLFF
-7 VAWMNLTNREA
+7 
-18 DIIFAIMRELSG
+18 IIFSSLLS
-30 EFSHDEVRTRVGK
+30 
-43 QLLDLLDA
+43 
-51 DYFASYVWND
+51 
-61 AQGKFVSGV
+61 
-70 QLNMSDSNL
+70 
-79 AQYDEYYQFHDP
+79 
-91 ITHKLQRRHKATPVS
+91 S
-106 EIMAHEKLKDT
+106 EITYLSSKTFQDENAIQIIISINSTEEIDKSDISIFEYQTSSSIKDSLFNLSLSRVNISEYNLSFEKLKDT
-117 DSPYALITIEI
+117 DTPYALFTIEI
-128 QDNRK
+128 KDNRK
-133 DFFIFLSDY
+133 DFFIFLSDD
-142 SYTSILQNETAED
+142 SYTSILQNETVGV
-155 SSPQIA
+155 SSPQII
-161 EAEETYSELVILADE
+161 EEEKPSNEIVILADE
-176 ITTVWSMAKSLNYD
+176 ITTVWSMAESLNYD

-196 VMWSIFENNRDA
+196 VMWSIFENNRGA

-219 DMDILVPELQSIREI
+219 DMDILIPELQSIREI

-263 EPEAIIQEEIEVI
+263 EPEAIIEQEIEVT
-276 QEEKIGNFDIQN
+276 QEEKTQNFDIQN
-288 QERTTLDPQAI
+288 QEQTTLDPQAI

-311 NEETEILNEEINS
+311 NEEIEISNGEINS

-350 RRNLVNAKSESK
+350 KRNLVTAKNESK
-362 TDDALSS
+362 PDDALSS

-399 AKTLLDEIIDKA
+399 AKILLDEIIDKA

>member
-1 MALIDW
+1 MKIKKISFFLFF
-7 VAWMNLTNREA
+7 
-18 DIIFAIMRELSG
+18 IIFSSLLS
-30 EFSHDEVRTRVGK
+30 
-43 QLLDLLDA
+43 
-51 DYFASYVWND
+51 
-61 AQGKFVSGV
+61 
-70 QLNMSDSNL
+70 
-79 AQYDEYYQFHDP
+79 
-91 ITHKLQRRHKATPVS
+91 S
-106 EIMAHEKLKDT
+106 EITYLSSKTFQDENAIQIIISINSTEEIDKSDISIFEYQTSSSIKDSLFNLSLSRVNISEYNLSFEKLKDT
-117 DSPYALITIEI
+117 DTPYALFTIEI
-128 QDNRK
+128 KDNRK
-133 DFFIFLSDY
+133 DFFIFLSDD
-142 SYTSILQNETAED
+142 SYTSILQNETVEV
-155 SSPQIA
+155 SSPQII
-161 EAEETYSELVILADE
+161 EEEKPSNELVILADE
-176 ITTVWSMAKSLNYD
+176 ITTVWSMAESLNYD

-219 DMDILVPELQSIREI
+219 DMDILIPELQSIREI

-263 EPEAIIQEEIEVI
+263 EPEAIIEQEIEVT
-276 QEEKIGNFDIQN
+276 QEEKTQNFDIQN
-288 QERTTLDPQAI
+288 QEQTTLDPQAI

-311 NEETEILNEEINS
+311 NEEIEISNGEINS

-350 RRNLVNAKSESK
+350 KRNLVTAKNESK
-362 TDDALSS
+362 PDDALSS

-399 AKTLLDEIIDKA
+399 ARILLDEIIDKA

>member
-1 MALIDW
+1 MKIKKISSFLF
-7 VAWMNLTNREA
+7 L
-18 DIIFAIMRELSG
+18 IIFSSLLS
-30 EFSHDEVRTRVGK
+30 
-43 QLLDLLDA
+43 
-51 DYFASYVWND
+51 
-61 AQGKFVSGV
+61 
-70 QLNMSDSNL
+70 
-79 AQYDEYYQFHDP
+79 
-91 ITHKLQRRHKATPVS
+91 S
-106 EIMAHEKLKDT
+106 EITYISSKTFQDENTVQIVISINSTEEIDKSDISIFEYQTSSSIKDSLFNLSLSRVNISEYNLSFEKLKDT
-117 DSPYALITIEI
+117 DTPYALFTIEI
-128 QDNRK
+128 KDNRK
-133 DFFIFLSDY
+133 DFFIFLSDD
-142 SYTSILQNETAED
+142 SYTSILQNETVEV
-155 SSPQIA
+155 SSPQII
-161 EAEETYSELVILADE
+161 EEEKPSNEIVILADE
-176 ITTVWSMAKSLNYD
+176 ISTVWSMAESLNYD

-196 VMWSIFENNRDA
+196 VMWSIFENNRGA

-219 DMDILVPELQSIREI
+219 DMDILIPELQSIREI

-263 EPEAIIQEEIEVI
+263 EPEAIIEQEIEVT
-276 QEEKIGNFDIQN
+276 QEEKTQNFDIQN
-288 QERTTLDPQAI
+288 QEQTTLDPQAI

-311 NEETEILNEEINS
+311 NEEIEISNGEINS

-350 RRNLVNAKSESK
+350 KRNLVTAKNESK
-362 TDDALSS
+362 PDDALSS

-399 AKTLLDEIIDKA
+399 AKILLDEIIDKA

>member
-1 MALIDW
+1 MKIKKISFFLFF
-7 VAWMNLTNREA
+7 
-18 DIIFAIMRELSG
+18 IIFSSLLS
-30 EFSHDEVRTRVGK
+30 
-43 QLLDLLDA
+43 
-51 DYFASYVWND
+51 
-61 AQGKFVSGV
+61 
-70 QLNMSDSNL
+70 
-79 AQYDEYYQFHDP
+79 
-91 ITHKLQRRHKATPVS
+91 S
-106 EIMAHEKLKDT
+106 EITYLSSKTFQDENAIQIIISINSTEEIDKSDISIFEYQTSSSIKDSLFNLSLSRVNISEYNLSFEKLKDT
-117 DSPYALITIEI
+117 DIPYALFTIEI
-128 QDNRK
+128 KDNRK
-133 DFFIFLSDY
+133 DFFIFLSDD
-142 SYTSILQNETAED
+142 SYTSILQNETVEV
-155 SSPQIA
+155 SSPQII
-161 EAEETYSELVILADE
+161 EEEKPSNEIVILADE
-176 ITTVWSMAKSLNYD
+176 ITTVWSMAESLNYD

-196 VMWSIFENNRDA
+196 VMWSIFENNRGA

-219 DMDILVPELQSIREI
+219 DMDILIPELQSIREI

-263 EPEAIIQEEIEVI
+263 EPEAIIEQEIEVT
-276 QEEKIGNFDIQN
+276 QEEKTQNFDIQN
-288 QERTTLDPQAI
+288 QEQTTLDPQAI

-311 NEETEILNEEINS
+311 NEEIEISNGEINS

-350 RRNLVNAKSESK
+350 KRNLVTAKNESK
-362 TDDALSS
+362 PDDALSS

-399 AKTLLDEIIDKA
+399 AKILLDEIIDKA

>member
-1 MALIDW
+1 MKIKKISFFLFF
-7 VAWMNLTNREA
+7 
-18 DIIFAIMRELSG
+18 IIFSSLLS
-30 EFSHDEVRTRVGK
+30 
-43 QLLDLLDA
+43 
-51 DYFASYVWND
+51 
-61 AQGKFVSGV
+61 
-70 QLNMSDSNL
+70 
-79 AQYDEYYQFHDP
+79 
-91 ITHKLQRRHKATPVS
+91 S
-106 EIMAHEKLKDT
+106 EITYLSSKTFQDENAIQIIISINSTEEIDKSDISIFEYQTSSSIKGSLFNLSLSRVNISEYNLSFEKLKDT
-117 DSPYALITIEI
+117 DTPYALFTIEI
-128 QDNRK
+128 KDNRK
-133 DFFIFLSDY
+133 DFFIFLSDD
-142 SYTSILQNETAED
+142 SYTSILQNETVEV
-155 SSPQIA
+155 SSPQII
-161 EAEETYSELVILADE
+161 EEEKPSNEIVILADE
-176 ITTVWSMAKSLNYD
+176 ITTVWSMAESLNYD

-196 VMWSIFENNRDA
+196 VMWSIFENNRGA

-219 DMDILVPELQSIREI
+219 DMDILIPELQSIREI

-263 EPEAIIQEEIEVI
+263 EPEAIIEQEIEVT
-276 QEEKIGNFDIQN
+276 QEEKTQNFDIQN
-288 QERTTLDPQAI
+288 QEQTTLDPQAI

-311 NEETEILNEEINS
+311 NEEIEISNGEINS

-350 RRNLVNAKSESK
+350 KRNLVTAKNESK
-362 TDDALSS
+362 PDDALSS

-399 AKTLLDEIIDKA
+399 AKILLDEIIDKA

>member
-1 MALIDW
+1 MKITKISFFLFF
-7 VAWMNLTNREA
+7 
-18 DIIFAIMRELSG
+18 IIFSSLLS
-30 EFSHDEVRTRVGK
+30 
-43 QLLDLLDA
+43 
-51 DYFASYVWND
+51 
-61 AQGKFVSGV
+61 
-70 QLNMSDSNL
+70 
-79 AQYDEYYQFHDP
+79 
-91 ITHKLQRRHKATPVS
+91 S
-106 EIMAHEKLKDT
+106 EITYLSSKTFQDENAIQIVISINSTEEIDKSDISIFEYQTSSSIKDSLFNLSLSRVNISEYNLSFEKLKDT
-117 DSPYALITIEI
+117 DSPYALFTIEI
-128 QDNRK
+128 KDNRK
-133 DFFIFLSDY
+133 DFFIFLSDD
-142 SYTSILQNETAED
+142 SYTSILQNETVEV
-155 SSPQIA
+155 SSPQII
-161 EAEETYSELVILADE
+161 EEEKPSNEIVILADE
-176 ITTVWSMAKSLNYD
+176 ITTVWSMAESLNYD

-196 VMWSIFENNRDA
+196 VMWSIFENNRGA

-219 DMDILVPELQSIREI
+219 DMDILIPELQSIREI

-263 EPEAIIQEEIEVI
+263 EPEAIIEQEIEVT
-276 QEEKIGNFDIQN
+276 QEEKTQNFDIQN
-288 QERTTLDPQAI
+288 QEQTTLDPQAI

-311 NEETEILNEEINS
+311 NEEIEISNGEINS

-350 RRNLVNAKSESK
+350 KRNLVTAKNESK
-362 TDDALSS
+362 PDDALSS

-399 AKTLLDEIIDKA
+399 AKILLDEIIDKA

>member
-1 MALIDW
+1 MKIKKISFFLFF
-7 VAWMNLTNREA
+7 
-18 DIIFAIMRELSG
+18 IIFSSLLS
-30 EFSHDEVRTRVGK
+30 
-43 QLLDLLDA
+43 
-51 DYFASYVWND
+51 
-61 AQGKFVSGV
+61 
-70 QLNMSDSNL
+70 
-79 AQYDEYYQFHDP
+79 
-91 ITHKLQRRHKATPVS
+91 S
-106 EIMAHEKLKDT
+106 EITYLSSKTFQDENAIQIIISINSTEEIDKSDISIFEYQTSSSIKDSLFNLSLSRVNISEYNLSFEKLKDT
-117 DSPYALITIEI
+117 DTPYALFTIEI
-128 QDNRK
+128 KDNRK
-133 DFFIFLSDY
+133 DFFIFLSDD
-142 SYTSILQNETAED
+142 SYTSIIQNETVEV
-155 SSPQIA
+155 SSPQII
-161 EAEETYSELVILADE
+161 EEEKPSNEIVILADE
-176 ITTVWSMAKSLNYD
+176 ITTVWSMAESLNYD

-196 VMWSIFENNRDA
+196 VMWSIFENNRGA

-219 DMDILVPELQSIREI
+219 DMDILIPELQSIREI

-263 EPEAIIQEEIEVI
+263 EPEAIIEQEIEVT
-276 QEEKIGNFDIQN
+276 QEEKTQNFDIQN
-288 QERTTLDPQAI
+288 QEQTTLDPQAI

-311 NEETEILNEEINS
+311 NEEIEISNGEINS

-350 RRNLVNAKSESK
+350 KRNLVSAKNESK
-362 TDDALSS
+362 PDDALSS

-399 AKTLLDEIIDKA
+399 AKILLDEIIDKA

>member
-1 MALIDW
+1 MKIKKISFFLFF
-7 VAWMNLTNREA
+7 
-18 DIIFAIMRELSG
+18 IIFSSLLS
-30 EFSHDEVRTRVGK
+30 
-43 QLLDLLDA
+43 
-51 DYFASYVWND
+51 
-61 AQGKFVSGV
+61 
-70 QLNMSDSNL
+70 
-79 AQYDEYYQFHDP
+79 
-91 ITHKLQRRHKATPVS
+91 S
-106 EIMAHEKLKDT
+106 EITYISSKTFQDENAVQIVISINSSEEIDKSDISIFEYQTSSSIKDSLFNLSLSKENISEYNLSFEKLKDT
-117 DSPYALITIEI
+117 DSPYALFTIEI

-133 DFFIFLSDY
+133 DFFIFLSDD

-155 SSPQIA
+155 SSPQIT

-276 QEEKIGNFDIQN
+276 QEEKIENFDIQN
-288 QERTTLDPQAI
+288 QEQTTLDPQAI

-350 RRNLVNAKSESK
+350 RRNLVNAKNESK

-411 KNQKLIQQAVDL
+411 KNQKLIQQAIDL